1 MKTWL
6 EGLFRKGWHRIV
18 AETPPEKHER
28 AAAAHESV
36 RRRARERSRNAVAH
50 DVTESSRR
58 GLPPR
63 EAARTLPL
71 RRTSDSLRIHL
82 RSECLTDA

>member
-50 DVTESSRR
+50 DMTESSRR
-58 GLPPR
+58 RPS
-63 EAARTLPL
+63 T
-71 RRTSDSLRIHL
+71 L
-82 RSECLTDA
+82 RSRPYPSPAQDFGRIAHLPAG